1 MNMEEASKRLL
12 AEHRRLKARS
22 SRMLSVLLLF
32 AAAYLMT
39 GMKWAVLPG
48 IVYLAIVYQ
57 KIGNGRALIAR
68 AYQQEEK
75 TFLKQINALISEETD
90 SAGQAGEKALLAC
103 AYLEEGTDRRPCLV
117 WRSKERIWILADA
130 IEKRKVY
137 EVSGQAM
144 YLLGLKEKT
153 AGAWSISLGIW
164 RRRPESH
171 LEYLTEWARKK
182 EDYSCMEY
190 FVCDQ
195 VLQGLLEG
203 RSHPVRFAAEKSR
216 LKRQEL
222 WEWKEKTGVRLILTS
237 EQKLRLRPEKG
248 ERML

>member
-153 AGAWSISLGIW
+153 AGAWSISSGIW

-171 LEYLTEWARKK
+171 LEYLTEWPGRKK
-182 EDYSCMEY
+182 ITAAWNTLS
-190 FVCDQ
+190 VT
-195 VLQGLLEG
+195 
-203 RSHPVRFAAEKSR
+203 RFCR
-216 LKRQEL
+216 GF
-222 WEWKEKTGVRLILTS
+222 WKEDHVPSGSWRKRAD
-237 EQKLRLRPEKG
+237 
-248 ERML
+248 